1 MGAVIDHTH
10 SKFGKARP
18 YVLFGSIFLVIS
30 FLLLF
35 NVPSTLSTGG
45 KEVYAVLTYIF
56 MAVICYT
63 AVNLAYSTL
72 ITLMTPDQ
80 GERAALSSVR
90 MFFSFLA
97 VMLINSITASLV
109 SNFGGGQAGYS
120 KVAMIYGAIAFVCIL
135 VSGIVGKENQ
145 AADSAAD
152 DMAEKEH
159 IPAGEAVK
167 ALFSC
172 KYTYICAFAFI
183 LNWMLIVLN
192 GASTVFYARD
202 VLGNIGLMAPLSIVG
217 TVPSLILLI
226 LVPKIVRKWG
236 TQKVMVIGAVI
247 DVIAF
252 IFPLLSPTSLVMV
265 LIGCFLKAIGLG
277 FVNALLFA
285 SVPEVCDY
293 LYLTHGKHIDGL
305 TNSIISFGM
314 KVGTG
319 LGSAFLGWL
328 LAWGGYDAALAA
340 AFQPQSAK
348 TVLAETICFAGLP
361 LVCGIAVVICTALLN
376 VGTKVKEL
384 RKA

>member
-1 MGAVIDHTH
+1 MGKKIGIGTKLGYGIGDLGCNLVYTTAGSFLTLYYTDSVLLSAAFVGTMMLLVRILDGISDIVMGVVIDHTH
-10 SKFGKARP
+10 SRFGKARP

-35 NVPSTLSTGG
+35 NVPSSLSTGG
-45 KEVYAVLTYIF
+45 KEIYAVLTYIF

-63 AVNLAYSTL
+63 AVNLAYTTL

-80 GERAALSSVR
+80 GERASLSSVR

-135 VSGIVGKENQ
+135 LSGIVGKENQ
-145 AADSAAD
+145 AADLAAD
-152 DMAEKEH
+152 DMVEKEH

-252 IFPLLSPTSLVMV
+252 IFPLLSPTS
-265 LIGCFLKAIGLG
+265 F
-277 FVNALLFA
+277 
-285 SVPEVCDY
+285 SWY
-293 LYLTHGKHIDGL
+293 
-305 TNSIISFGM
+305 
-314 KVGTG
+314 
-319 LGSAFLGWL
+319 
-328 LAWGGYDAALAA
+328 
-340 AFQPQSAK
+340 
-348 TVLAETICFAGLP
+348 
-361 LVCGIAVVICTALLN
+361 
-376 VGTKVKEL
+376 
-384 RKA
+384 